1 MNWVGQRF
9 RAQGDTRSQID
20 DYTTVD
26 LALRRRKLFE
36 YFDLAASVQNVF
48 NEDARE
54 PGSAALVNDFPL
66 AGRFY
71 YLEASIHF

>member
-9 RAQGDTRSQID
+9 RAPGDNRSRID

-26 LALRRRKLFE
+26 LTLRRRKLFE

-54 PGSAALVNDFPL
+54 PGSAALLNDYPL

-71 YLEASIHF
+71 YFEASIRF